1 MNLSTTKKEL
11 SYFNPFRL
19 RRLSFAG
26 ILLGILAFIACELPI
41 FLALVGL
48 SGLSAGAMFI
58 KPPFIVEIIAMLLLA
73 AGIVLLAIL
82 VIKGRLMKSTNA
94 K

>member
-1 MNLSTTKKEL
+1 MKLSTNKKER

-19 RRLSFAG
+19 RQLSFSG
-26 ILLGILAFIACELPI
+26 ILLGGLAFIACELPI
-41 FLALVGL
+41 ILALVGL
-48 SGLSAGAMFI
+48 SGLGAGAMFL
-58 KPPFIVEIIAMLLLA
+58 KPPFIVEIFAMLMLA
-73 AGIVLLAIL
+73 AGIVMLAIL